1 MRRAAQLVARGFLRS
16 RVGVALLLA
25 IVVLGVVGAAKL
37 FSDSNSA
44 DTEPG
49 LNGAPDQPI
58 LTVSATVA
66 DDGLAFPEPTPS
78 PKISPGTAVP
88 ATVAKAFGKAWVN
101 HRDVSAEEWYA
112 GLLPHCTDSL
122 ATKLAGVDPAGVPA
136 DRLTGE
142 PVLVPYADQIVDA
155 TIRVDSGLLR
165 LRLTSV
171 DGRWLVDGIDWER
184 T

>member
-1 MRRAAQLVARGFLRS
+1 VRRAAQLLAHGLLRS
-16 RVGVALLLA
+16 RVGVALVLA
-25 IVVLGVVGAAKL
+25 AVVLGVVGAAKL
-37 FSDSNSA
+37 FSNSA
-44 DTEPG
+44 GAGPG
-49 LNGAPDQPI
+49 LSGAPEQPI

-66 DDGLAFPEPTPS
+66 DDGLASAEPTPS

-101 HRDVSAEEWYA
+101 HRGVTAEEWYA
-112 GLLPHCTDSL
+112 GLLPHCTEPL
-122 ATKLAGVDPAGVPA
+122 AKKLAGVDPVGVPA

-142 PVLVPYADQIVDA
+142 PVLIPYADQVVDA

-165 LRLTSV
+165 LRLTAV

-184 T
+184 A